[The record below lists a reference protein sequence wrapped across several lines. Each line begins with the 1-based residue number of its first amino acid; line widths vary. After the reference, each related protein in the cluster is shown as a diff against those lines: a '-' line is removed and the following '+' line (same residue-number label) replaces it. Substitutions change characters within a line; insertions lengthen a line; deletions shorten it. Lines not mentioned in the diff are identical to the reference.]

1 MQSDILWGGNNKVRP
16 ISLFSISGS
25 SYFGDNAEQH
35 AGGSERQMK
44 YILDVLAR
52 EQVQVTVMTAN
63 NSSRSANI
71 LENVSYVNLWRRD
84 SGVLTKIL
92 SLTVNLFRVKSSIYL
107 RGISVIH
114 LLVIIISRIAMKQVI
129 LGMTSDV
136 QCVKGNILKT
146 RLVRKFSFLFST
158 RVVAQTSFQ
167 ASLLMLNFKRESVV
181 LNNVL
186 DIQEISRD
194 EDIRYCDKTYDVI
207 WIGYMEPRKGLDCIV
222 ELADRLPNKKFV
234 VVGDGRR
241 DHLEYGN
248 RIMDLLRN
256 RNNVD
261 LVGRVDPWSV
271 GSFIS
276 RSKVLVNTSLVDESG
291 VTKEGFPNAFLESW
305 CLGVPVVALN
315 IDPEL
320 LLSSGRLGRYCQN
333 IDDAVL
339 AIKQYTENYD
349 IWEEAS
355 INSRKFV
362 IGRDVATKTVRSEVT
377 EALGL

>member
-241 DHLEYGN
+241 DH
-248 RIMDLLRN
+248 
-256 RNNVD
+256 
-261 LVGRVDPWSV
+261 
-271 GSFIS
+271 
-276 RSKVLVNTSLVDESG
+276 
-291 VTKEGFPNAFLESW
+291 
-305 CLGVPVVALN
+305 
-315 IDPEL
+315 
-320 LLSSGRLGRYCQN
+320 
-333 IDDAVL
+333 
-339 AIKQYTENYD
+339 
-349 IWEEAS
+349 
-355 INSRKFV
+355 
-362 IGRDVATKTVRSEVT
+362 
-377 EALGL
+377 